1 MAYTASTNWANEE
14 KYLNGLISSGTPGQ
28 SAWAQNQLG
37 VLNAAKESY
46 SPVNID
52 SSIGNFSN
60 ALDVITGISDKVS
73 AKSLDFA
80 QQQQDWSANQAKIA
94 NEYSAAEAAKNR
106 DWQEYMSNTA
116 HQREVADLKA
126 AGLNPIL
133 SAQGGNGAAVT
144 SGATASASLPSGSS
158 ASADN
163 SSNAALVQLLGSL
176 LSAQTAIANQAVS
189 ARTQESVADKY
200 TAMSYLTA
208 QMAAAASRYGSDR
221 SAGAAMYSADQH
233 RAASEYGALMGLTGT
248 QYSSDSAKATND
260 YKTLMGYLAS
270 LYGSDKSYA
279 GTKYSADKAAGASIY
294 GSDKNFKG
302 RLYQEL
308 IDEGGDLLGAMIEI
322 APDLFK
328 KHGKIGF

>member
-14 KYLNGLISSGTPGQ
+14 KYLNNMISSGTPGQ

-37 VLNAAKESY
+37 VLNAAKASY
-46 SPVNID
+46 SPVNVD
-52 SSIGNFSN
+52 ASIGSFSN
-60 ALDVITGISDKVS
+60 ALDVITGTSDKVS

-116 HQREVADLKA
+116 HQREVSDLKA

-133 SAQGGNGAAVT
+133 SAQGGNGASVT

-158 ASADN
+158 ARADN
-163 SSNAALVQLLGSL
+163 SGNAALVSLLGSM

-189 ARTQESVADKY
+189 ARTQETVADKY

-208 QMAAAASRYGSDR
+208 EVAAAASRYG
-221 SAGAAMYSADQH
+221 ADQS
-233 RAASEYGALMGLTGT
+233 RAA
-248 QYSSDSAKATND
+248 QKYSSDMLYHMKEQFPDSWATLIGSMLGDMGTTPGGAIIDFGKGLPGLAKQLADAAKNGATALGTLLRSWSSHAGEND
-260 YKTLMGYLAS
+260 
-270 LYGSDKSYA
+270 
-279 GTKYSADKAAGASIY
+279 
-294 GSDKNFKG
+294 
-302 RLYQEL
+302 R
-308 IDEGGDLLGAMIEI
+308 
-322 APDLFK
+322 
-328 KHGKIGF
+328 